1 MIWAIIKRKLK
12 KQEIKSK
19 EDLVSAVYSV
29 WNSLDQ
35 SMIDNLVRDFN
46 RRIDLVVSVNEASI
60 SQYLSSHMA
69 QPKDLEDERIQR
81 RIFSSEEDQ
90 ILLQHVERLGHKW
103 KMISAKIGWPSL
115 SMVKN
120 RYWMLMRIQR
130 NQKLDSY
137 HQLPPISVLLERLV
151 H

>member
-1 MIWAIIKRKLK
+1 M
-12 KQEIKSK
+12 
-19 EDLVSAVYSV
+19 VSAVYSV

-35 SMIDNLVRDFN
+35 SMIDNLVRDFS
-46 RRIDLVVSVNEASI
+46 RRIDLVVSVNRASI

-103 KMISAKIGWPSL
+103 KMISAKIGWPSP

-120 RYWMLMRIQR
+120 RYWMLMRIQ
-130 NQKLDSY
+130 
-137 HQLPPISVLLERLV
+137 
-151 H
+151 